1 MFDEPHET
9 NLDSPLYRRTGLRLL
24 LGLAAAVGALIVF
37 ALLSNWVLEGETK
50 HFDGVVLDTIHRYAT
65 PQLTSLMRLLTHLGS
80 TTFLL
85 IVSILLVFQGLK
97 RRRAAVLLAI
107 TMAGAALL
115 IWVLKAEFQRPRPVP
130 FFEFS
135 HPKTYSF
142 PSGHALGAF
151 CFYGALAAI
160 IADRMPKRRWR
171 TITWTVAVLVIGV
184 IGFSRIYLGVHY
196 PSDVLAGY
204 AAGLVWVITVA
215 SVDRLLLRRRAG
227 PTPHSQKE
235 KA

>member
-1 MFDEPHET
+1 MI
-9 NLDSPLYRRTGLRLL
+9 NDSPQTKADLPLYRRTGLRLI

-37 ALLSNWVLEGETK
+37 ALLSDWVLEGETK
-50 HFDGVVLDTIHRYAT
+50 HFDAVVLDAIHRHAT
-65 PQLTSLMRLLTHLGS
+65 PQFTSLMRLLTHLGS

-85 IVSILLVFQGLK
+85 IVSVLLVFQGLK
-97 RRRAAVLLAI
+97 RQRAAVLLAI

-135 HPKTYSF
+135 HPTTYSF

-171 TITWTVAVLVIGV
+171 MITWTVAVLVIGS

-196 PSDVLAGY
+196 PSDVIAGY
-204 AAGLVWVITVA
+204 AAGFVWVMTVA
-215 SVDRLLLRRRAG
+215 SVDRLLLRRRAS
-227 PTPHSQKE
+227 PMSREPNE